1 MPAFLSKTHHAII
14 ILWVRQ
20 THWDAII
27 LWSRM
32 THACYHPTLS
42 SPLWWFIILWVYGS
56 QMKILEG
63 WTNRPE
69 RIFEALFKGCECSI
83 WAKKRWKV
91 RRKDVPDGSFG
102 LPKSS
107 FGKHGVRQTHW
118 HAIISLCSRMTHCH
132 AIIRLCLAHYDDSSS
147 CEFDIHLGMLSSSC
161 SRLTLLQW
169 HIGMLSSFVSSTCI
183 SAITMRRR
191 LTHARSFNTAHT
203 HAPLTRLTRK
213 GLRKR
218 NRKGWFLLPRSSFV
232 GVHLQRATNPTA

>member
-1 MPAFLSKTHHAII
+1 MLFYGKTHHAIIILWVRQTPRHAII

-107 FGKHGVRQTHW
+107 FGEHGVRQTHW
-118 HAIISLCSRMTHCH
+118 HAINAYHQLVFTNDTWSCYHPTLSSPLWWFIILWVRQTHWHAIIILWSRMTHGH
-132 AIIRLCLAHYDDSSS
+132 AIIRLCIAHYDDSSS
-147 CEFDIHLGMLSSSC
+147 CEFDRHIGMLSSSC
-161 SRLTLLQW
+161 DHEW
-169 HIGMLSSFVSSTCI
+169 HMVMLSSDSV
-183 SAITMRRR
+183 
-191 LTHARSFNTAHT
+191 
-203 HAPLTRLTRK
+203 
-213 GLRKR
+213 
-218 NRKGWFLLPRSSFV
+218 
-232 GVHLQRATNPTA
+232 